1 MRQIAIPNHRGVGAC
16 AGLNSTYILFIAFRW
31 KFEKKIRANSNM
43 FFNPQIRISETPI
56 MILKL
61 SKSPKNIIV
70 FTTIYKLMTLSQGD
84 TDEINSESLAH

>member
-1 MRQIAIPNHRGVGAC
+1 
-16 AGLNSTYILFIAFRW
+16 
-31 KFEKKIRANSNM
+31 M
-43 FFNPQIRISETPI
+43 FFNLQIRISETPI